1 MRNSISSIIFLQKL
15 NNKKE
20 WENFDFEIN
29 NNSIYFNCENNNNN
43 FYYSL
48 ENIDII
54 DEKQSSTNFKLIIF
68 NPHQIIFFK
77 TFNLFDKNNILN
89 LFSKFTGKKYSLTE
103 TNLNINENNF
113 FNKNLLLKEYLNLQ
127 NRNFLPLEIKF
138 PQNYTQEI
146 IKSISA
152 KKFPLIFNEPITTLQ
167 KQCESFKNI
176 NILNE
181 CLNEKTEDKLIY
193 ILNYIF
199 TDLYENSN
207 RILKP
212 INPILGE
219 TFEFYDKKN
228 NFRYFS
234 EHVQHKPKD
243 ISAFLCESENLM
255 IFGDTKFET
264 SFKMMKG
271 AFEIEFLTKIHLLF
285 KNQMEFCYNQ
295 PKLLLKGIYSG
306 KVFISYYG
314 EIYIYNNKDDVVC
327 KINIDEN
334 DFNVEG
340 NIYKINNE
348 NNPIYKIKGKWNKN
362 ISYSN
367 FEDEEIFFDTKE
379 KKFYGKSDDLNY
391 SLSDFTLNLNVIN
404 EELKNV
410 LPVTDTR
417 LRNDLRFYEE
427 NKIEEAEKEKKKLE
441 QFQRNRH
448 SEFNEKNIIYEP
460 VYFKKKENKLSND
473 EIYEYN
479 GNYFENREKKNFEK
493 EFDIFMIRENK
504 NIEINIDN

>member
-29 NNSIYFNCENNNNN
+29 NNSIYFNCENNNNY

-54 DEKQSSTNFKLIIF
+54 DEKQSSTTFKIIIF

-89 LFSKFTGKKYSLTE
+89 LFSKFKKFS
-103 TNLNINENNF
+103 NSNNKNF
-113 FNKNLLLKEYLNLQ
+113 FNNQNLLLKEYLNLQ
-127 NRNFLPLEIKF
+127 NRNFLPLQLNF
-138 PQNYTQEI
+138 PQNYTQEL
-146 IKSISA
+146 IKSISS

-176 NILNE
+176 KILYESFNE
-181 CLNEKTEDKLIY
+181 EKTEDKLIY

-199 TDLYENSN
+199 SELYENSC

-212 INPILGE
+212 FNPILGE

-243 ISAFLCESENLM
+243 ISAFFCESEKII
-255 IFGDTKFET
+255 IFGDTKFES
-264 SFKMMKG
+264 SFKIMKG
-271 AFEIEFLTKIHLLF
+271 AYEIEFLTKIHLLF

-306 KVFISYYG
+306 KVFIIYSG

-327 KINIDEN
+327 KINIDE

-348 NNPIYKIKGKWNKN
+348 NNPIYNIKGKWNKN
-362 ISYSN
+362 VSYSN
-367 FEDEEIFFDTKE
+367 GEDEEIFFETKD
-379 KKFYGKSDDLNY
+379 KKIYGKTDDLNY
-391 SLSDFTLNLNVIN
+391 SLSDFTLNLNVVN

-410 LPVTDTR
+410 LPITDTR
-417 LRNDLRFYEE
+417 LRNDLRLYEE

-448 SEFNEKNIIYEP
+448 SEFNNNNVIYEP
-460 VYFKKKENKLSND
+460 VYFKMKENNLSND
-473 EIYEYN
+473 EIYEYK
-479 GNYFENREKKNFEK
+479 GNYFENREKKQFKK

-504 NIEINIDN
+504 NKEIIENN